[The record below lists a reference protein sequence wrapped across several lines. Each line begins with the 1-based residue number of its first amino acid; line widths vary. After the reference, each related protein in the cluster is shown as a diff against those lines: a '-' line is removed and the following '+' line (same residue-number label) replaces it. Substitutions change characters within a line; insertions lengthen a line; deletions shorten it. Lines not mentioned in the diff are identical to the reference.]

1 MHRFKL
7 LRTASFRIMFVQS
20 NSHQR
25 TKLSRQFRALLPFG
39 IAYSLAAMPAVL
51 SGCADKSIE
60 FTEVK
65 RIDEKVT
72 EPELSTLLGI
82 ISHLPNE
89 TVPQLPSLFAPPPQW
104 SADRTLPVDELVIE
118 EQRLMEGRQ
127 SVEWMAARLHRNR
140 SLQRVLRRRNMTPE
154 QFVGLVVSIGV
165 ALSRNTLRD
174 DQELDELLDRGELA
188 LDDLRQ
194 NTHRFSSLRPDER
207 HRVLQQAMWITRLDR
222 ARRLQ
227 MVPPENM
234 ALAQE
239 HRDVLARVLPA
250 EFLQNPLD
258 AVADLLQER
267 GIPFEDVTDARSDT
281 HIPWM
286 RDAAIYGTDPAD
298 PEMSELRQGDVAR
311 GSAEL
316 N

>member
-1 MHRFKL
+1 
-7 LRTASFRIMFVQS
+7 MFVQS
-20 NSHQR
+20 DSIQR
-25 TKLSRQFRALLPFG
+25 TELPRQFRRLPLLGTGCILAVLPAL
-39 IAYSLAAMPAVL
+39 L
-51 SGCADKSIE
+51 SGCVDKSIE
-60 FTEVK
+60 LTEVK

-72 EPELSTLLGI
+72 EPELMTFLAI
-82 ISHLPNE
+82 ISHLPNN
-89 TVPQLPSLFAPPPQW
+89 TVPQLPPLFAPPPEW
-104 SADRTLPVDELVIE
+104 SQDRTLPVDELVIE

-140 SLQRVLRRRNMTPE
+140 SLQRVLRRRHMTPE

-174 DQELDELLDRGELA
+174 DQQLEELLKRGELA

-222 ARRLQ
+222 AHRLQ

-239 HRDVLARVLPA
+239 HQDVLSRVLPA

-258 AVADLLQER
+258 AVADLLQEQ
-267 GIPFEDVTDARSDT
+267 GIPFEDISDARGDT
-281 HIPWM
+281 HITWT
-286 RDAAIYGTDPAD
+286 REAAIYGTDPSD
-298 PEMSELRQGDVAR
+298 PEMSDVRRRDVAS

-316 N
+316 D